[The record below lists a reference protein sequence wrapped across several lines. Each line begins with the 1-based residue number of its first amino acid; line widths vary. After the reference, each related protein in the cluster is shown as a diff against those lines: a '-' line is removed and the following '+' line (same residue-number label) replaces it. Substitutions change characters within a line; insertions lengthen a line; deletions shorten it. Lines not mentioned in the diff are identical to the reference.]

1 MVLFQDVNEI
11 LTRPIED
18 YVLPNTSMAV
28 VVVFWKTVTRAM
40 SLNVLFIRLQRLLL
54 KKYNGKWYFAL
65 FVRHFFQASENVS
78 KAHNC

>member
-28 VVVFWKTVTRAM
+28 VVVFWKTVTRVM
-40 SLNVLFIRLQRLLL
+40 SRNVLFIRLQRLF

-65 FVRHFFQASENVS
+65 FVRQFFQASENVS